1 MLEAFRKAFKIKD
14 IRKKI
19 GYTFLMLIV
28 IRIGSQL
35 PTPGVNGEYIKN
47 FFAQNTGEAFNLFNA
62 FTGGSFEQMSV
73 FALSITPYITS
84 SIIVQ
89 LLTIA
94 IPQLEEMQR
103 DGETGRKKIVAI
115 TRYLTVGLALIESGA
130 MAVGFGR
137 QGLLVKYNFVNAAIV
152 VLTLTAGSAFL
163 MWIGERITEKGVG
176 NGISIVLVIN
186 IISRIPSDMKTLF
199 DQFVKGKA
207 IASACLAVCV
217 IIAII
222 LALVVFTVILQDGER
237 RIAVQY
243 SQKIV
248 GRRSYGGQSTNIPL
262 KVNTAGV
269 IPIIFSSSLMQFP
282 IVIAS
287 FLGKD
292 NTDHCD
298 IDGKDMVVDELC
310 PPQLKDLNDCINKY
324 GDEIEILKGI
334 EIGQGIYRKKET
346 EALLKKYDYDFVL
359 GSLHNLE
366 NMEDFFFLDYKNYDI
381 DELLTRYFDGLLE
394 LCQWGA
400 FDSLAHLTYPL
411 RYIVAR
417 EKINVD
423 MNKYQDVCDAI
434 FEELIKNDKALEI
447 NIPTFTIF
455 QPK

>member
-163 MWIGERITEKGVG
+163 MWIGERITEKGVCSMG
-176 NGISIVLVIN
+176 NHCNHSCI
-186 IISRIPSDMKTLF
+186 
-199 DQFVKGKA
+199 
-207 IASACLAVCV
+207 
-217 IIAII
+217 
-222 LALVVFTVILQDGER
+222 
-237 RIAVQY
+237 
-243 SQKIV
+243 
-248 GRRSYGGQSTNIPL
+248 GR
-262 KVNTAGV
+262 
-269 IPIIFSSSLMQFP
+269 
-282 IVIAS
+282 
-287 FLGKD
+287 
-292 NTDHCD
+292 
-298 IDGKDMVVDELC
+298 
-310 PPQLKDLNDCINKY
+310 
-324 GDEIEILKGI
+324 
-334 EIGQGIYRKKET
+334 IYRNPAGWRKKNCCTVFPENSW
-346 EALLKKYDYDFVL
+346 KKILWWSV
-359 GSLHNLE
+359 
-366 NMEDFFFLDYKNYDI
+366 YKHSV
-381 DELLTRYFDGLLE
+381 EG
-394 LCQWGA
+394 
-400 FDSLAHLTYPL
+400 
-411 RYIVAR
+411 
-417 EKINVD
+417 
-423 MNKYQDVCDAI
+423 
-434 FEELIKNDKALEI
+434 
-447 NIPTFTIF
+447 
-455 QPK
+455 